1 MVKNLP
7 EMRKT
12 SVQSLGQEDPL
23 EKVMVTHTVFSPGE
37 SHGQRSLAGCSP
49 WGHRESNTNK
59 QLSLEP
65 YRLPMIAA
73 FGLIIWAKVIKIIK
87 ILKY

>member
-12 SVQSLGQEDPL
+12 SVRPLGQEDPL
-23 EKVMVTHTVFSPGE
+23 EKVLVTNTVFSPGE
-37 SHGQRSLAGCSP
+37 SHGQRSLAGYSL
-49 WGHRESNTNK
+49 WGHKESDTDE

-65 YRLPMIAA
+65 YMLPMITA

-87 ILKY
+87 I